1 MDVMQIDEF
10 LQYLRYEKNYS
21 THTVVAYK
29 CDLQQLMD
37 FACAEFNVTEPG
49 RIDSDMLRAWMI
61 SLMEN
66 KLSARSVNR
75 KSSCLKSFWHFLMR
89 QGYTKSNPVKKV
101 LSPKTKKPLPAFLK
115 EEEMNEILK
124 PVENPKNVFIA
135 CRDSLIIELFYTTG
149 IRLSE
154 LIGLTDNQVDL
165 DSCVL
170 RVTGKRNKQRLIPF
184 GNVLKMSIAEYK
196 RVRDEHVT
204 EKTKRLLTRENGDPL
219 YAQLVYRVVNKKLTG
234 VTTLSKKSPHVL
246 RHTFATALL
255 NRGAELNAVKEL
267 LGHSSL
273 SATEVYT
280 HTTFEELKKVYKQAH
295 PRA

>member
-1 MDVMQIDEF
+1 MWVDEF

-29 CDLQQLMD
+29 RDLLQLMD
-37 FACAEFNVTEPG
+37 FVNMEYQVGSPDL
-49 RIDSDMLRAWMI
+49 IDSDMLRSWMV

-66 KLSARSVNR
+66 ELSARSVNR
-75 KSSCLKSFWHFLMR
+75 KLSCLKSFWHFLMR
-89 QGYTKSNPVKKV
+89 QGYTKENPVQKV
-101 LSPKTKKPLPAFLK
+101 LAPKTKKPLPVFLK
-115 EEEMNEILK
+115 EEEMEEILK
-124 PVENPKNVFIA
+124 PVENSTEKFETS
-135 CRDSLIIELFYTTG
+135 RDFLIIDLFYSTG
-149 IRLSE
+149 MRLSE
-154 LIGLTDNQVDL
+154 LIGLTDEQVDL
-165 DSCVL
+165 DACLL

-184 GNVLKMSIAEYK
+184 GTELKKAILSYQEMRSKYVSDKPA
-196 RVRDEHVT
+196 
-204 EKTKRLLTRENGDPL
+204 RLLVRKNGNPL
-219 YAQLVYRVVNKKLTG
+219 YPQMVYKMVHDKLSG
-234 VTTLSKKSPHVL
+234 VATLSKKSPHIL
-246 RHTFATALL
+246 RHTFATTLL

>member
-1 MDVMQIDEF
+1 MWVDEF

-29 CDLQQLMD
+29 RDLLQLMD
-37 FACAEFNVTEPG
+37 FVNMEYQVGSPDL
-49 RIDSDMLRAWMI
+49 IDSDMLRSWMV

-66 KLSARSVNR
+66 GLSARSVNR
-75 KSSCLKSFWHFLMR
+75 KLSCLKSFWHFLMR
-89 QGYTKSNPVKKV
+89 QGYTKENPVQKV
-101 LSPKTKKPLPAFLK
+101 LAPKTKKSLPVFLK
-115 EEEMNEILK
+115 EEEMEEILK
-124 PVENPKNVFIA
+124 PVENSTEKFETS
-135 CRDSLIIELFYTTG
+135 RDFLIIDLFYSTG
-149 IRLSE
+149 MRLSE
-154 LIGLTDNQVDL
+154 LIGLTDEEVDL
-165 DSCVL
+165 DACVL

-184 GNVLKMSIAEYK
+184 GTELKKAILSYQEMRRKYVSDK
-196 RVRDEHVT
+196 PV
-204 EKTKRLLTRENGDPL
+204 RLLVRKNGDAL
-219 YAQLVYRVVNKKLTG
+219 YPQMVYKMVHDKLSG
-234 VTTLSKKSPHVL
+234 VATLSKKSPHVL
-246 RHTFATALL
+246 RHTFATTLL